1 MHLLGAEQIELP
13 SSLSSLPASL
23 NCFTPTP
30 VVLHCATASAFHLT
44 TIAHCPNCASPLSLQ
59 QSRVRAVPLS
69 SLQLPPVWRFIEG
82 SRTCTR
88 PSASVGK
95 FSAFSIE
102 RRVALRTKLVLLFW
116 KLQTAALSIA
126 STTEIDRSSAALDQR
141 SAASRSSCWRDVST
155 PGTWLWFTSV
165 SCCRNHNKFLL
176 L

>member
-1 MHLLGAEQIELP
+1 MPLHLLGAEQIELP

-23 NCFTPTP
+23 ICFTPTP
-30 VVLHCATASAFHLT
+30 VVLHCATASSFNLT
-44 TIAHCPNCASPLSLQ
+44 TIAYCPNCASPLSLQ

-126 STTEIDRSSAALDQR
+126 STTEVNRSSMNQR
-141 SAASRSSCWRDVST
+141 GAASRSSGRRAFST
-155 PGTWLWFTSV
+155 PKTSDV
-165 SCCRNHNKFLL
+165 RSLL
-176 L
+176 PSPV